1 MSGLLDQW
9 LRAPALLLSLLLQ
22 TRTLFH
28 HVTQTRADWLY
39 ASVEVCF
46 NMSTPCFSNI
56 CIFDHLTC
64 SAVIFFSDP
73 VFLFIGLPVP
83 VPQAIADPEP
93 ADLDR
98 VQCGFVPVIL
108 SAAL

>member
-1 MSGLLDQW
+1 MFEILMGLYLEEFTAQ
-9 LRAPALLLSLLLQ
+9 AETKKAN
-22 TRTLFH
+22 TR
-28 HVTQTRADWLY
+28 LY

-56 CIFDHLTC
+56 CIFDHLIC

>member
-1 MSGLLDQW
+1 MTGCIN
-9 LRAPALLLSLLLQ
+9 
-22 TRTLFH
+22 LFK
-28 HVTQTRADWLY
+28 L
-39 ASVEVCF
+39 
-46 NMSTPCFSNI
+46 
-56 CIFDHLTC
+56 
-64 SAVIFFSDP
+64 AVIYIVQASMLLCPPTAYHMTESLTWFS
-73 VFLFIGLPVP
+73 FLIFSSVP